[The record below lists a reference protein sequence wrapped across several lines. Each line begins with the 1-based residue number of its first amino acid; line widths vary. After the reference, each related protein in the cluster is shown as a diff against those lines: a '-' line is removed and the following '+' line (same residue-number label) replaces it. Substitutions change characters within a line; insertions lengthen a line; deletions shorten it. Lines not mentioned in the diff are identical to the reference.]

1 MTTKRRRKGRP
12 ADYRG
17 ATPEQ
22 VAQAVH
28 RHRPNELENAPKP
41 WLRIELV
48 RGTDGGTY
56 MGNVTEHDERPP
68 PHESS

>member
-48 RGTDGGTY
+48 RGTDGGT
-56 MGNVTEHDERPP
+56 
-68 PHESS
+68 